1 MPHLRKNGYY
11 YCTYRDRN
19 GQRKYKSLNTTDR
32 KKAVRLEKRFKE
44 TLGGITIEEL
54 RDRFMKFL
62 INKSKSHQKSVKDCS
77 WDFMKFVGDKPL
89 KLIDV
94 QHIIDYQDSLTGRG
108 FKKNSVSHY
117 LRVLQAMF
125 NWGYKYDLIDRDI
138 FKTIKIE
145 KTQPKVEWLPVGEI
159 QCLLSV
165 IEDDLHSCFMELCLL
180 TGARRSEIANLEWK
194 NVDENHLH
202 IWETKIGEP
211 HHFPMNLAL
220 ARVLNKIWKLQN
232 KGDELFKFERISN
245 TQIDFDVSTE
255 ELVKQVF
262 VITKETSENTK
273 IIGNVNEDRKT
284 GYVLSN
290 LNGEKLSGD
299 WLSKMV
305 KKYFKR
311 AGLKNTYSLHTL
323 RHTFAC
329 NLLIKNVSI
338 YTVSKLLNH
347 KSVRTTEDFYS
358 HVSSDYMKVDTDF
371 YSN

>member
-19 GQRKYKSLNTTDR
+19 AQRKYKSLNTTDR
-32 KKAVRLEKRFKE
+32 KKAVKLEKRFKE
-44 TLGGITIEEL
+44 NLGGITVSEL
-54 RDRFMKFL
+54 RDRFRKFL
-62 INKSKSHQKSVKDCS
+62 INKSESHQKSVKDCS

-145 KTQPKVEWLPVGEI
+145 KTQPKVEWLPVQEI

-165 IEDDLHSCFMELCLL
+165 IEDGLHLCFMELCLL
-180 TGARRSEIANLEWK
+180 TGARRSEIANLEWE

-211 HHFPMNLAL
+211 HHFPMNLKL
-220 ARVLNKIWKLQN
+220 AQVLNWIWKLQN
-232 KGDELFKFERISN
+232 KGDELFNFERISN
-245 TQIDFDVSTE
+245 TDSEAFSDE
-255 ELVKQVF
+255 FFKEVF
-262 VITKETSENTK
+262 AKETSENTK

-305 KKYFKR
+305 KKYFRR
-311 AGLKNTYSLHTL
+311 AGLKKTYSLHTL
-323 RHTFAC
+323 RHSFAC